1 MRNYEIIAEL
11 QLETAISC
19 ISCNSSNSNL
29 NPSSSFLELV
39 LSFSRLSTDK
49 LSWAS
54 LLAAN
59 ARCQQRR
66 QRKLQVCVT
75 EKPAQ
80 AQMMPA
86 RCDSIA
92 EGCWFAQVQR
102 RDCANTSPDRAE
114 TSPTSPARLPKRSWL
129 GCKSCSENRKFLN
142 VPYSLYNTRKSLWF
156 SLYSLELLSKM
167 ESTLMKT
174 TLYTYNQGNIHFSH
188 KYYILIEKS
197 YSVNWVK
204 MTLFVLRY
212 K

>member
-29 NPSSSFLELV
+29 NLSSSFLELV
-39 LSFSRLSTDK
+39 LSFSRLSADK

-59 ARCQQRR
+59 ARCQQQR

-102 RDCANTSPDRAE
+102 RDCANTSPDRDQPYQPCQA
-114 TSPTSPARLPKRSWL
+114 TQAKWH
-129 GCKSCSENRKFLN
+129 GCKWCSEKRKFLN
-142 VPYSLYNTRKSLWF
+142 VPYSLYNTRKSLRF
-156 SLYSLELLSKM
+156 SLYSFELLSKM

-174 TLYTYNQGNIHFSH
+174 TLYTYNQGNIHFSY
-188 KYYILIEKS
+188 KYYILIEKTIKLIELKWL
-197 YSVNWVK
+197 Y
-204 MTLFVLRY
+204 LY
-212 K
+212 